1 MTESTARHDG
11 ELIGTLLDE
20 RYAIE
25 ERLGEGGMGVVY
37 RARDRQLGRVVA
49 VKVFRSGAT
58 ETERTASETRLLA
71 GLNHPALVT
80 LHDAHIGAR
89 EPRYIVMEH
98 VDGPTLRAR
107 LDVGPLSPRAA
118 IRLADDLADA
128 LHAVHAAGIVHRDVK
143 PANVLLRRS
152 EVPGEE
158 FRAKLAD
165 FGIAHLVDTTRLTT
179 PGTII
184 GSAGYLSPEQ
194 VTGSAPVPASDVYAL
209 GLVLLESL
217 TGERAFAQD
226 GIREAVVARLTTD
239 PDIPASVGEGWM
251 SLLRAM
257 TAREPADRP
266 TALEVVIR
274 VRDMAATVPMDGAND
289 SDATNVADTIPDPD
303 ATNARTAVLEPELA
317 RTAVL
322 EPETGRSRRWRIP
335 MLVAVVAAVVA
346 IAGVALWNSWPGEQ
360 TPPPSLPTLEEPL
373 AAHLEQLMD
382 AVTP

>member
-1 MTESTARHDG
+1 
-11 ELIGTLLDE
+11 
-20 RYAIE
+20 
-25 ERLGEGGMGVVY
+25 
-37 RARDRQLGRVVA
+37 
-49 VKVFRSGAT
+49 
-58 ETERTASETRLLA
+58 
-71 GLNHPALVT
+71 
-80 LHDAHIGAR
+80 
-89 EPRYIVMEH
+89 MEH

-274 VRDMAATVPMDGAND
+274 VRDMAATVPMDAND

-335 MLVAVVAAVVA
+335 MRSRAWRCGIPGPANRLRHRRFRPSRNR
-346 IAGVALWNSWPGEQ
+346 WPRTSNSSW
-360 TPPPSLPTLEEPL
+360 TR
-373 AAHLEQLMD
+373 
-382 AVTP
+382 